1 MSKGVDREINVGAL
15 ATFAVVLL
23 LVCAVSAVAMWYF
36 SNFLGRYLAS
46 DDPPPPALAAAR
58 EPYAPPGPRLQAEP
72 EREMAD
78 LREDEDA
85 VLETYGWVDE
95 AAGIARIPVER
106 AIALAVGEEA
116 APAAATDERSPEDG
130 GGGPLKYFGLC
141 ALAALLLG
149 LPAGAQ
155 VQDNSLP
162 AALRGVDFEQ
172 RLGAD
177 LPLDAVF
184 TDSQGRERP
193 LGDYFGDRPVLVSLV
208 YYECPMLC
216 SLVLNGLVSSLRA
229 VDFDAGDAFD
239 VVVVSFDSRE
249 THTLAAAKKENY
261 VKSYGRDDAAA
272 GWHFLTGDEE
282 NIARLA
288 EAIGFR
294 WVYDEERDEFAHS
307 AGVVVATP
315 EGVLSRY
322 FYGIEFPPRDL
333 RLGLVEASDSKIGT
347 FADQVLLFCF
357 HYDPQ
362 TGRYSV
368 ATLNAVRAGGVLTV
382 AAIAAFILM
391 ALRRER
397 AQAARA

>member
-1 MSKGVDREINVGAL
+1 MSRRGLSLL
-15 ATFAVVLL
+15 AVLWLAVP
-23 LVCAVSAVAMWYF
+23 AVA
-36 SNFLGRYLAS
+36 
-46 DDPPPPALAAAR
+46 PA
-58 EPYAPPGPRLQAEP
+58 Q
-72 EREMAD
+72 
-78 LREDEDA
+78 
-85 VLETYGWVDE
+85 
-95 AAGIARIPVER
+95 I
-106 AIALAVGEEA
+106 
-116 APAAATDERSPEDG
+116 
-130 GGGPLKYFGLC
+130 
-141 ALAALLLG
+141 
-149 LPAGAQ
+149 
-155 VQDNSLP
+155 QDNTLP
-162 AALRGVDFEQ
+162 AALQGVDFEQ

-177 LPLDAVF
+177 LPLDASF
-184 TDSQGRERP
+184 TDSTGRERR
-193 LGDYFGDRPVLVSLV
+193 LGDYFGERPVLVALV

-216 SLVLNGLVSSLRA
+216 SLVLNGVVGSLRA

-239 VVVVSFDSRE
+239 VVILSFDSRE
-249 THTLAAAKKENY
+249 TPALAAAKKENY
-261 VKSYGRDDAAA
+261 VKSYGRADTAG

-294 WVYDEERDEFAHS
+294 WAYDEERDEFAHS
-307 AGVVVATP
+307 AGIVLATP

-322 FYGIEFPPRDL
+322 LYGIDFPPRDL

-357 HYDPQ
+357 HYDPE

-382 AAIAAFILM
+382 ALLAAFVLT